1 MDFSLTLTAPLEKI
15 MMCLTDYENITKFT
29 PAQLK
34 SIEIIE
40 KKSDS
45 IITEETLEFKTV
57 VKNQIIQQCLH
68 KKLNRNEL
76 ITEIISGPAKNTVIH
91 INCNDKSSGTEIHVD
106 IDLKLSL
113 KAKIL
118 QPIIKKVYK
127 QVLTSTFYRINTWA
141 MEN

>member
-15 MMCLTDYENITKFT
+15 MLCLTDYENITKFT

-34 SIEIIE
+34 NIKIIE
-40 KKSDS
+40 KNSDL

-57 VKNQIIQQCLH
+57 VKNQIIQQCTH
-68 KKLNRNEL
+68 KKINTHEL
-76 ITEIISGPAKNTVIH
+76 ITKIISGPAKNTVIH
-91 INCNDKSSGTEIHVD
+91 INCEPKSDGTEIHVG

-113 KAKIL
+113 KAKVL

-127 QVLTSTFYRINTWA
+127 QVLTSTLYRINTWA